1 MKPKAMAKEEMDS
14 ECFAKPEL
22 KMNGHSIQYHQKRV
36 CICQDDYCNVHTDE
50 DHAQVWAQLSS
61 IYFSMVKEL
70 WVLLFKSIPFLQS
83 DCLQHI

>member
-50 DHAQVWAQLSS
+50 DHAQV
-61 IYFSMVKEL
+61 
-70 WVLLFKSIPFLQS
+70 
-83 DCLQHI
+83 